1 MSTVH
6 VWMIVLQVSLGRLQI
21 GKPEQQAA
29 QSETVAPTRPARP
42 LGESHCQF
50 GGVRLLVV
58 LDVRVSVLE
67 DKLKETSARA
77 YQLYSGLLGRCRY
90 LLAESKGLQEERHH
104 QLGHHRLRLSRTL
117 RMPGKYS
124 SNILEHKQ

>member
-1 MSTVH
+1 MSSRRP
-6 VWMIVLQVSLGRLQI
+6 VSLGRLQI
-21 GKPEQQAA
+21 GKPEQTAA

-67 DKLKETSARA
+67 DELKETSARA
-77 YQLYSGLLGRCRY
+77 YQLYSG
-90 LLAESKGLQEERHH
+90 S
-104 QLGHHRLRLSRTL
+104 
-117 RMPGKYS
+117 
-124 SNILEHKQ
+124 